1 MEELRQRAESFAARA
16 AADRSGST
24 FQARFERDVTA
35 HHHATRAARY
45 TFGDLESLVFGR
57 LDRGDGET
65 LHVGRV
71 SVVDEDKDVLLVDWR
86 APAAAAFYQATAAQP
101 LGVARRRTLVTE
113 GPVLHDL
120 DDEILDAEAAEDREL
135 VAVTGQG
142 ALLAALSRERTG
154 HMRDIVATIQA
165 DQDRI
170 IRLPA
175 AGTVIVRGGPGTG
188 KTVVALHRVAYL
200 LYTHRER
207 FEGRG
212 VLVVGPSGAF
222 TEYISRVLPS
232 LGEDR
237 AVLRALGGFTPPGV
251 RATGWDEPDVAAL
264 KGDLRMVDLA
274 REVLRAVLPPLPPET
289 RVSLDG
295 TTAVIRA
302 SELSSV
308 RDRLLRRVDPEREGA
323 AYHDRSQDA
332 ERAMM
337 GALWRSWRKARLA
350 AGEDVPDDPR
360 EVDFDDSI
368 AEAAQVVM
376 LRRCFWPA
384 LDVVEVF
391 RALVEGGIALE
402 RVGADLFEPWELAV
416 LGDRWETAEGP
427 TVDDVAV
434 LDELRALLGTPPEE
448 RRTPATVQ
456 QDGIT
461 LSVEREE
468 IDPVAPEVEDI
479 AYADFAHV
487 VVDEAQDLTPLQ
499 WRMLARRG
507 RYASW
512 TVVGD
517 LAQRSRVAEPET
529 WDDVARL
536 IGRRNVTVTGLTV
549 NYRTPTEIVDVAR
562 EVLRAAGHDPGTAPS
577 SVRSTGER
585 PVLVRTD
592 TVSAGAADAA
602 LDAARRRGGT
612 VGIVALDDTV
622 GAIQV
627 ELAAAGTADLVE
639 RIRVLDP
646 RTVKGLEF
654 DDVVVA
660 DPDRIAAS
668 SAVGLHQLYVA
679 VTRATRSLVL
689 VARPEASVPGERHLL
704 PRSSD
709 AAV

>member
-1 MEELRQRAESFAARA
+1 M
-16 AADRSGST
+16 
-24 FQARFERDVTA
+24 TA
-35 HHHATRAARY
+35 HHHATRAVRY

-57 LDRGDGET
+57 LDRADGEA

-71 SVVDEDKDVLLVDWR
+71 SVVDDDKDVLLVDWR
-86 APAAAAFYQATAAQP
+86 APAAAAFYQATAAAP
-101 LGVARRRTLVTE
+101 LAVARRRTLVTE

-120 DDEILDAEAAEDREL
+120 DDEILDADAADAHGL

-175 AGTVIVRGGPGTG
+175 AGTVVVRGGPGTG

-237 AVLRALGGFTPPGV
+237 AVLRALGGFAPPGV
-251 RATGWDEPDVAAL
+251 RVHGWDEPDVAAL
-264 KGDLRMVDLA
+264 KGDLRMVDLV
-274 REVLRAVLPPLPPET
+274 RELLRSALPPLPPET
-289 RVSLDG
+289 RITLDG
-295 TTAVIRA
+295 TTAVVSAR
-302 SELSSV
+302 ELGKA
-308 RDRLLRRVDPEREGA
+308 RERLLRRVDAERDGA
-323 AYHDRSQDA
+323 GYHDRTEDA
-332 ERAMM
+332 ERAMT
-337 GALWRSWRKARLA
+337 GALWRAWCRARRT
-350 AGEDVPDDPR
+350 AGRNVPDDPKDV
-360 EVDFDDSI
+360 EFDDSI
-368 AEAAQVVM
+368 GDAAQVVM

-384 LDVVEVF
+384 LDPPDVF
-391 RALVEGGIALE
+391 GALVRGEVPLE
-402 RVGADLFEPWELAV
+402 RVAADLLAPAEI
-416 LGDRWETAEGP
+416 ETLRACWARAEAF

-434 LDELRALLGTPPEE
+434 LDELRALLGTRPSE
-448 RRTPATVQ
+448 RRAPATVEE
-456 QDGIT
+456 DGIT

-468 IDPVAPEVEDI
+468 IRPVGPEVEDLD
-479 AYADFAHV
+479 YVDYAHV
-487 VVDEAQDLTPLQ
+487 VVDEAQDLAPLQ

-529 WDDVARL
+529 WDEVAHL
-536 IGRRNVTVTGLTV
+536 IGRRHVTITGLTV
-549 NYRTPTEIVDVAR
+549 NYRTPSEIVDVAR
-562 EVLRAAGHDPGTAPS
+562 DVLRAAGHDPAAAPS
-577 SVRSTGER
+577 SIRSTGER
-585 PVLVRTD
+585 PVLVRTVD
-592 TVSAGAADAA
+592 VAAEAAQAA
-602 LDAARRRGGT
+602 LAAARRRGGT
-612 VGIVALDDTV
+612 VGVVALEDTL
-622 GAIQV
+622 GDIQV
-627 ELAAAGTADLVE
+627 ELAARGSAELVE

-654 DDVVVA
+654 DDVVVVA
-660 DPDRIAAS
+660 PDRIAS
-668 SAVGLHQLYVA
+668 RSAVGLHQLYVA
-679 VTRATRSLVL
+679 VTRATRSLVV
-689 VARPEASVPGERHLL
+689 VAEPEADVPGERHLDT
-704 PRSSD
+704 D
-709 AAV
+709 AEVTS